1 MVDQRLTFS
10 RFTTTINV
18 LVSIIRDTAEEPDE
32 LFAGSLSLISTDA
45 DVLISPDQA
54 FINITESGML
64 ASMC

>member
-1 MVDQRLTFS
+1 M
-10 RFTTTINV
+10 
-18 LVSIIRDTAEEPDE
+18 EEPDE

-64 ASMC
+64 ASIC